1 MSLDRYKVKEIRN
14 LKVWG
19 RTTASME
26 PLTLFWTGSAV
37 ECNVR
42 ANELWVEVE
51 ADYETYE
58 PWMSIMINGAYVSRL
73 MLNKGKQWICL
84 FRGMNKE
91 QIKNVKIV
99 KEVQAMS
106 EDERHC
112 LQIHEFKINGTF
124 LPVEEKP
131 YKLEFIGDSITS
143 GEGSIGAVLEEDW
156 ISMWFSTQNNYAH
169 MVAAEMDAE
178 YRIIS
183 QSGWGVYTGWDNNP
197 YSALPLYYEKV
208 CGLLKGEKN
217 ESLGALQAYDFKKWQ
232 PDAIIINLGTNDGS
246 AFNSPEWRDEK
257 TGESHKQRLNEDGSF
272 HEADLKKFEEAAYA
286 FIVKVRKNNPY
297 AQIVW
302 AYGMLGYSMLESI
315 KRVVRLY
322 KNLSGDEKICILKLP
337 ETNTDTVGARR
348 HPGVLSH
355 QIAAKCIV
363 DQLKNMNYYEKLDE

>member
-1 MSLDRYKVKEIRN
+1 MSLDIYKVKDMEH

-19 RTTASME
+19 RTTDCME

-42 ANELWVEVE
+42 ASELWIEIE

-58 PWMSIMINGAYVSRL
+58 PWMSIMINGAYVSRF
-73 MLNKGKQWICL
+73 MLNKGRQWICL

-91 QIKNVKIV
+91 VIKNVKVV

-106 EDERHC
+106 EDELHC
-112 LQIHEFKINGTF
+112 MQIHGFKTDGAF
-124 LPVEEKP
+124 LPVEEKQL
-131 YKLEFIGDSITS
+131 KIEFIGDSITS
-143 GEGSIGAVLEEDW
+143 GEGSIGAILEEDW
-156 ISMWFSTQNNYAH
+156 ISMWFSTQNNYAQ
-169 MVAAEMDAE
+169 MVATEMDAE

-197 YSALPLYYEKV
+197 HSALPLYYEKV
-208 CGLLKGEKN
+208 CGLLKGQKN
-217 ESLGALQAYDFKKWQ
+217 EALGVLEDYDFTKWQ
-232 PDAIIINLGTNDGS
+232 PDIIIINLGTNDGG

-257 TGESHKQRLNEDGSF
+257 TGESHKQRLNEEGSF
-272 HEADLKKFEEAAYA
+272 NEADLKKFEEAAYT
-286 FIVKVRKNNPY
+286 FVVKVRKNNPY

-302 AYGMLGYSMLESI
+302 VYGMLGYPMLEAI
-315 KRVVRLY
+315 NRVVTAY
-322 KNLSGDEKICILKLP
+322 QNISGDEKICVLKVP
-337 ETNTDTVGARR
+337 ETNATTVGARQ

-363 DQLKNMNYYEKLDE
+363 EKLNELLK

>member
-1 MSLDRYKVKEIRN
+1 MDLDTYKIKDIEY

-19 RTTASME
+19 RTSNYME

-42 ANELWVEVE
+42 AGELWVEIE
-51 ADYETYE
+51 TDYETYE

-73 MLNKGKQWICL
+73 MLNKGKQWLCI
-84 FRGMNKE
+84 FRGMNVEK
-91 QIKNVKIV
+91 IKNVRII
-99 KEVQAMS
+99 KETQAMS
-106 EDERHC
+106 EDKRHC
-112 LQIHEFKINGTF
+112 MQIHGFKTNGVF

-131 YKLEFIGDSITS
+131 YKIEFIGDSITS
-143 GEGSIGAVLEEDW
+143 GEGNIGAVCEEDW
-156 ISMWFSTQNNYAH
+156 ISMWFSTQNNYAQR
-169 MVAAEMDAE
+169 VAAEMDAE

-217 ESLGALQAYDFKKWQ
+217 KALGALEAYDFSKWQ

-257 TGESHKQRLNEDGSF
+257 TGEHHKQRLNNEGSLN
-272 HEADLKKFEEAAYA
+272 EADLKKFEEAMYD

-297 AQIVW
+297 AQLIWV
-302 AYGMLGYSMLESI
+302 YGMLGYSMLESI
-315 KRVVRLY
+315 NKAVGLY
-322 KNLSGDEKICILKLP
+322 QNVSGDEKICVLTLP
-337 ETNTDTVGARR
+337 ETNRETVGARK
-348 HPGVLSH
+348 HPGILAH
-355 QIAAKCIV
+355 QIAAQYIV
-363 DQLKNMNYYEKLDE
+363 NQLKK